1 MIKLTTSRTRSH
13 AIVCTSFIVLAISA
27 MLSGCASETLKRA
40 LIKPDK
46 PWQPKS
52 EETTTSTS
60 TTGSSG
66 ITVEFSVP
74 ALPEASI
81 LPPVPDISSKRS
93 YNLPEL
99 IDIAQLENPETR
111 IAWNQARQAA
121 LELLPG
127 DHRIDTELN
136 GIAPVLALEWL
147 IFDFGQRKALVEGAK
162 HLSFAANVLL
172 MALTKRS
179 FMTLLMPLTTMLV
192 PTFK

>member
-13 AIVCTSFIVLAISA
+13 AIVCTSFIVLVISA

-40 LIKPDK
+40 LIKPDN

-81 LPPVPDISSKRS
+81 LPPAPDISSKRS

-99 IDIAQLENPETR
+99 IDIAQRENPKTR

-121 LELLPG
+121 LAV
-127 DHRIDTELN
+127 
-136 GIAPVLALEWL
+136 GIIEAT
-147 IFDFGQRKALVEGAK
+147 F
-162 HLSFAANVLL
+162 LSQLSANV
-172 MALTKRS
+172 
-179 FMTLLMPLTTMLV
+179 FV
-192 PTFK
+192 G